1 MPKNLSGGNKTKK
14 QANKYSIEKKNRP
27 TPIPIEKDNSHV
39 AKIVSVMGDCRFKCK
54 IIDSKGL
61 NPTEIIV
68 HLPNSSK
75 KYGRYV
81 NESYVLI
88 SLRDFEMNKGDILYL
103 YNESDISFL
112 VNNNYIIQVLSDK
125 HDDNVVFG
133 ETPSNNQNS
142 EELMFDVSGI

>member
-14 QANKYSIEKKNRP
+14 QANKYSVEKKNRP
-27 TPIPIEKDNSHV
+27 TPTPVEKDNSHV

-54 IIDSKGL
+54 IIDL
-61 NPTEIIV
+61 NGINQTEIIV

-81 NESYVLI
+81 NDSYVLI
-88 SLRDFEMNKGDILYL
+88 SLRDFEINKGDILYL

-112 VNNNYIIQVLSDK
+112 INNNYIVQVVLPNQ
-125 HDDNVVFG
+125 DDNLTFA
-133 ETPSNNQNS
+133 ETSANN